1 MTTGKG
7 LRLAVRMRRRSHAY
21 CLGFDNQSRQI
32 SVRESSIVPDYVKEL
47 PAAGFHLPAKGART
61 CRLFASAFSRWKLG
75 AGGWKRVPTEYP
87 ANGSFFVSTQHAV
100 VACTFLLGKENY
112 GQASRLI
119 SIG

>member
-7 LRLAVRMRRRSHAY
+7 LRLAVRVRRRSQAY

-32 SVRESSIVPDYVKEL
+32 SVRESSIVPDYFVKSFQL
-47 PAAGFHLPAKGART
+47 PAAGSQLE
-61 CRLFASAFSRWKLG
+61 SRKRA
-75 AGGWKRVPTEYP
+75 AGGCQLNILQTVVS
-87 ANGSFFVSTQHAV
+87 SFHQHAV
-100 VACTFLLGKENY
+100 IACTFLLGKENY